1 MGYNLF
7 PLILKRANI
16 FLIDDIKVEI
26 IDDHEISNDG
36 EQLLQLVI
44 SDINS
49 EELQI
54 DKDQSEL
61 IGDYDYDQSEFSTED
76 FDQLESINNDSDQLE
91 SINNDS
97 DQSEFISIDSDQS
110 ESSEDVIETATSEE
124 NIFETTV
131 HIVETSN
138 DNDTSENSDTII
150 DSDGDIIRKGKA
162 IGENAKNSGNS
173 LRRVRKKKRRRKPDK
188 PCSVSKDLCSK
199 NRYRLSI

>member
-1 MGYNLF
+1 MIIKWAIN
-7 PLILKRANI
+7 ILT
-16 FLIDDIKVEI
+16 DDIKVEI

-54 DKDQSEL
+54 DKDQSQL

-76 FDQLESINNDSDQLE
+76 FDQLESINNDSDQSE
-91 SINNDS
+91 S
-97 DQSEFISIDSDQS
+97 ISIDSDQS

-199 NRYRLSI
+199 NRYRIYLDIMTGEKMSSI